1 MIKGLY
7 EAHLPVSDMKRS
19 IEYYKGLGLEF
30 SHSHEDSLAFFWIE
44 KGNSWL
50 GLWETE
56 KVELEYHPSIRHIAF
71 QVTLEGLKNS
81 VTWLNEKGYKPR
93 KAFGFEPV
101 EPFVMA
107 HNSVA
112 HAKIHFNDPDGNS
125 LEFICK
131 IPNPK
136 NIAGRM
142 YLSEWE
148 ALNEERSSLK
158 EDSTDGTISES

>member
-1 MIKGLY
+1 MIIGLY
-7 EAHLPVSDMKRS
+7 EAHLPVSDLQRS

-30 SHSHEDSLAFFWIE
+30 SHSHEDRLAFLWIE
-44 KGNSWL
+44 KDKSWL
-50 GLWETE
+50 GLWETD

-71 QVTLEGLKNS
+71 QVSLQGLKNS
-81 VTWLNEKGYKPR
+81 VAWLNEKGYEPR
-93 KAFGFEPV
+93 KAFGFKPV

-107 HNSVA
+107 HNGMA

-131 IPNPK
+131 LENPE
-136 NIAGRM
+136 NISKRM

-148 ALNEERSSLK
+148 QLNKLN
-158 EDSTDGTISES
+158 

>member
-7 EAHLPVSDMKRS
+7 EAHLPVSNLKQS

-30 SHSHEDSLAFFWIE
+30 SHSHEDRLAFFWIE
-44 KGNSWL
+44 KDKSWL
-50 GLWETE
+50 GLWETD
-56 KVELEYHPSIRHIAF
+56 KVELDYHPSIRHIAF

-81 VTWLNEKGYKPR
+81 VSWLHEREYKPR
-93 KAFGFEPV
+93 EAFGFKPI

-107 HNSVA
+107 HSGMA

-125 LEFICK
+125 LEFICNL
-131 IPNPK
+131 PNPK
-136 NIAGRM
+136 NITKRM

-148 ALNEERSSLK
+148 ELHKAPKTL
-158 EDSTDGTISES
+158 